1 VRLLDV
7 NGDGLLDVATGW
19 EQGRV
24 VRLYIN
30 PGPSRVRANWPR
42 VTVGSVEDAED
53 AVPVDLDGDG
63 AVDVVSAT
71 EGKTRSLFVHWAPR
85 DRSQLMDPDR
95 WTTAQFSAAHGRRW
109 MYILPMQVDGKGG
122 VDLVVGSKNE
132 GGLVGWL
139 EAPENPRDVDGWKLH
154 KLMDAT
160 WVMSLISSDMDGDGD
175 LDLLLSNRKESSSG
189 VFWLE
194 NPGAAAASADAPW
207 TKHTIGATGREVMFI
222 DQADLDG
229 DGRAE
234 VIASMKPVEIQV
246 FRQTGSPSAPWKTE
260 AFELDAKTVG
270 SAKSVNAV
278 DVDLDG
284 RMDLVFT
291 FELAHPPRSGV
302 VWAPLLPGSPAAIHS
317 LREISGPE
325 GVIFDR
331 GRLVDLDGDGDLDVV
346 VTEEGATTTPRPDDR
361 NVHQLGVIWYENPT
375 R

>member
-1 VRLLDV
+1 
-7 NGDGLLDVATGW
+7 
-19 EQGRV
+19 
-24 VRLYIN
+24 
-30 PGPSRVRANWPR
+30 
-42 VTVGSVEDAED
+42 
-53 AVPVDLDGDG
+53 
-63 AVDVVSAT
+63 
-71 EGKTRSLFVHWAPR
+71 
-85 DRSQLMDPDR
+85 MDPDR

-122 VDLVVGSKNE
+122 VDLVVGSKQE
-132 GGLVGWL
+132 GSMVGWL

-194 NPGAAAASADAPW
+194 NPGAAAASADARW